1 MKRYT
6 SRFLKTVAL
15 FYMAFPIAY
24 MIIAALVFD
33 IPAASY
39 IHILLSPLYYFISLV
54 AVISGWGLWEMSR
67 WAWYVFGF
75 SNFLIVY
82 ENALVMKDYSESHH
96 KFAGFVVSLLMTV
109 FVFLRVSREVRVPY
123 FFPKIRWWESDPR
136 YRLAVVTGLIRKVS
150 EDLVTGEILD
160 LSGSGCF
167 VKTRIDLK
175 TDEPI
180 ALKFEAFKL
189 PIQCEG
195 IVVWKSES
203 TVTHPKGVGIKFTT
217 VDRASKRN
225 LRLITKRLKAIAH
238 FYRTSRY
245 LLNQDEFL
253 KKLEEIEGRAWTK
266 VKKTPKSGEKKIDE
280 AKAEVKKVEALVK

>member
-6 SRFLKTVAL
+6 SRFLKSVAL

-24 MIIAALVFD
+24 MILAALVFD

-39 IHILLSPLYYFISLV
+39 IHILLSPLYYLISFI

-75 SNFLIVY
+75 ANFMIVY

-96 KFAGFVVSLLMTV
+96 KLFGFIFSLLMV
-109 FVFLRVSREVRVPY
+109 GFVFLRVSREIRVPY

-136 YRLAVVTGLIRKVS
+136 YRLAVRADLVRKVS
-150 EDLVTGEILD
+150 EDLVAGEILD
-160 LSGSGCF
+160 LSGTGCF
-167 VKTRIDLK
+167 IKTRIELK
-175 TDEPI
+175 TDEPV

-189 PIQCEG
+189 PVQCDG

-217 VDRASKRN
+217 VDRQSKRN
-225 LRLITKRLKAIAH
+225 LRMISKRLKSIAQ

-245 LLNQDEFL
+245 LLTQDEFL

-266 VKKTPKSGEKKIDE
+266 PSKKAQKDALKDAQKDEK
-280 AKAEVKKVEALVK
+280 AKAEALVK

>member
-15 FYMAFPIAY
+15 SYMAFPIAY
-24 MIIAALVFD
+24 MIVAALVFD

-39 IHILLSPLYYFISLV
+39 IHILLSPFYYFISLV

-67 WAWYVFGF
+67 WAWYFLGF

-96 KFAGFVVSLLMTV
+96 KLAGFVVSLLMV
-109 FVFLRVSREVRVPY
+109 LFVFLRVSREVRVPY

-136 YRLAVVTGLIRKVS
+136 YRLAVVAGLIRKVS

-160 LSGSGCF
+160 LSTSGCF
-167 VKTRIDLK
+167 VKTRINLK
-175 TDEPI
+175 TDEPVS
-180 ALKFEAFKL
+180 LKFEAFKL
-189 PIQCEG
+189 PIQCDG
-195 IVVWKSES
+195 VVVWKSES

-217 VDRASKRN
+217 IDRPSKRN
-225 LRLITKRLKAIAH
+225 LRMITKRLKAIAH
-238 FYRTSRY
+238 LYRASRY
-245 LLNQDEFL
+245 LLNQEEFL

-266 VKKTPKSGEKKIDE
+266 VKKTDVKKT
-280 AKAEVKKVEALVK
+280 EVKKAEALVK